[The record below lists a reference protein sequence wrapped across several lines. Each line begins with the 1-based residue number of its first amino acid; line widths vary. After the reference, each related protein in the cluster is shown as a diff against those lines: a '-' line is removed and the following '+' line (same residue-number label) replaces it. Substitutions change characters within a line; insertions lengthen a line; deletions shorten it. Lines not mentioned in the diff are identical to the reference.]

1 MYKYMYTVYIYII
14 QYVCILLYV
23 HMHVYECQNPAL
35 VWVHELPK
43 SEEPPDVPGDVSED
57 ELPPRDDASEGGEL
71 GKDWQMDER

>member
-1 MYKYMYTVYIYII
+1 MTV
-14 QYVCILLYV
+14 
-23 HMHVYECQNPAL
+23 ESQNPAL

-43 SEEPPDVPGDVSED
+43 SEESPDVPGDVSED